1 MTKAS
6 ITGPDGGDVIALGPT
21 TMRILEDGS
30 TTGHRLGV
38 GEITVAPHSG
48 GPPQHR
54 HAQHDEGF
62 YVVSGTARFTVG
74 AESYDVPAGGL
85 AMIPPGAPHT
95 FANPGD
101 EPLVLLNTFTPDL
114 YVQYFRDLRAMI
126 GQGGAL
132 TAEAT
137 VQVMS
142 RYATEPATS
151 YADDPG
157 TTTYQV
163 PTSFGEI
170 PVTVTQRGQG
180 RPVLL
185 LHGGAG
191 LDSVAGFAALL
202 AGRLPAQVLTPVHPG
217 FGGTP
222 RPAALDSP
230 RKLGELYRNLLG
242 QLGLTGVT
250 MVGSS
255 VGGWIAVEA
264 ALAAPDR
271 FARLILLDAVGL
283 DSASHPVADYFS
295 MTLDQVFDVSF
306 AHPDQYR
313 IDPATLTDEQRAV
326 AAGNRAALEVYG
338 GRSMADPGLAARLA
352 GITLPT
358 LVMWGEADRM
368 VTPAYGQ
375 EFAAAIPGATFRVLP
390 GAGHLPQIE
399 APEVVLSTVQA
410 EGFLGG

>member
-6 ITGPDGGDVIALGPT
+6 ITGPGGGEVVHLGPT

-30 TTGHRLGV
+30 TTGHRLGM
-38 GEITVAPHSG
+38 GEITVAPHSD

-54 HAQHDEGF
+54 HARHDEGF

-74 AESYDVPAGGL
+74 AESYDAPAGSL

-114 YVQYFRDLRAMI
+114 YVQYFRDLRSMLE
-126 GQGGAL
+126 QGAAL
-132 TAEAT
+132 TPEAT
-137 VQVMS
+137 AAVMS

-151 YADDPG
+151 YADDPS
-157 TTTYQV
+157 TATYQV
-163 PTSFGEI
+163 ATSSGEI

-191 LDSVAGFAALL
+191 PDSVAGFAGLL
-202 AGRLPAQVLTPVHPG
+202 AERFPVQVLTPVHPG

-222 RPAALDSP
+222 RPAGLDSA

-250 MVGSS
+250 VLGSS
-255 VGGWIAVEA
+255 IGGWIAAEL

-271 FARLILLDAVGL
+271 VARLVLLDAAGL
-283 DSASHPVADYFS
+283 ASAGHPVADYFS

-306 AHPDQYR
+306 AHPDRYR
-313 IDPATLTDEQRAV
+313 IDPATLTDGQRAV

-352 GITLPT
+352 GLTVPT
-358 LVMWGEADRM
+358 LVIWGEADRM

-375 EFAAAIPGATFRVLP
+375 EYAAAIPGADFRLVP
-390 GAGHLPQIE
+390 DAGHLPQLE
-399 APEVVLSTVQA
+399 APEAVLALLA
-410 EGFLGG
+410 EALP

>member
-1 MTKAS
+1 MAKAS
-6 ITGPDGGDVIALGPT
+6 ITGPGGGEAIQLGPT

-30 TTGHRLGV
+30 TTGHRLGM

-54 HAQHDEGF
+54 HARHDEGF

-74 AESYDVPAGGL
+74 AESYDAPAGSL

-114 YVQYFRDLRAMI
+114 YVQYFRDLRGMLE
-126 GQGGAL
+126 QGAPL
-132 TAEAT
+132 TPEAT
-137 VQVMS
+137 VAVMS

-151 YADDPG
+151 YPDDPS
-157 TTTYQV
+157 TATYQV
-163 PTSFGEI
+163 ATSSGEI

-191 LDSVAGFAALL
+191 LDSVAGFAGLL
-202 AGRLPAQVLTPVHPG
+202 AGRFPVQVLTPVHPG
-217 FGGTP
+217 FAGTP
-222 RPAALDSP
+222 RPAGLDSA
-230 RKLGELYRNLLG
+230 RRLGELYRDLLG

-250 MVGSS
+250 VLGSS
-255 VGGWIAVEA
+255 IGGWIAAELS
-264 ALAAPDR
+264 LAAPDR
-271 FARLILLDAVGL
+271 VARLVLLDAAGL
-283 DSASHPVADYFS
+283 ASASHPAADYFS

-306 AHPDQYR
+306 AHPDRFR
-313 IDPATLTDEQRAV
+313 IDPAALTSEQQAT

-338 GRSMADPGLAARLA
+338 GRSMTDPGLAARLA
-352 GITLPT
+352 QLTVPT
-358 LVMWGEADRM
+358 LVVWGEADRM
-368 VTPAYGQ
+368 FRPAYGQ
-375 EFAAAIPGATFRVLP
+375 EYAAAIPGATFRLVP
-390 GAGHLPQIE
+390 DAGHLPQLE
-399 APEVVLSTVQA
+399 APEAVLALLA
-410 EGFLGG
+410 ETLR

>member
-6 ITGPDGGDVIALGPT
+6 ITGPDGGDVIPLGPT

-30 TTGHRLGV
+30 TTGHRLGM

-54 HAQHDEGF
+54 HARHDEGF

-101 EPLVLLNTFTPDL
+101 QPLVLLNTFTPDL

-126 GQGGAL
+126 DQGGAL
-132 TAEAT
+132 TPEAT
-137 VQVMS
+137 AAVMS
-142 RYATEPATS
+142 RYATEAATS

-157 TTTYQV
+157 TATYQV

-202 AGRLPAQVLTPVHPG
+202 AGRFPVQVLTPVHPG

-264 ALAAPDR
+264 SLAAPDR
-271 FARLILLDAVGL
+271 VARLILLDAVGL
-283 DSASHPVADYFS
+283 DSAGHPVADYFS

-306 AHPDQYR
+306 AHPDRYR

-338 GRSMADPGLAARLA
+338 GRSMADPGLAARLV
-352 GITLPT
+352 GITVPT
-358 LVMWGEADRM
+358 LVVWGEADQM
-368 VTPAYGQ
+368 ATPAYGQ

-399 APEVVLSTVQA
+399 APEAVLSTVQA

>member
-6 ITGPDGGDVIALGPT
+6 ITGPGGGEVVHLGPT

-30 TTGHRLGV
+30 TTGHRLGM

-54 HAQHDEGF
+54 HARHDEGF

-74 AESYDVPAGGL
+74 AESYDAPAGSL

-114 YVQYFRDLRAMI
+114 YVQYFRDLRSMLE
-126 GQGGAL
+126 QGAAL
-132 TAEAT
+132 TPEAT
-137 VQVMS
+137 AAVMS

-151 YADDPG
+151 YADDPS
-157 TTTYQV
+157 TATYQV
-163 PTSFGEI
+163 ATSSGEV

-191 LDSVAGFAALL
+191 PDSVAGFAGLL
-202 AGRLPAQVLTPVHPG
+202 AERFPVQVLTPVHPG
-217 FGGTP
+217 FDGTP
-222 RPAALDSP
+222 RPAGLDSA

-250 MVGSS
+250 VLGSS
-255 VGGWIAVEA
+255 IGGWIAAEL

-271 FARLILLDAVGL
+271 VARLVLLDAAGL
-283 DSASHPVADYFS
+283 VSAGHPVADYFS

-306 AHPDQYR
+306 AHPDRYR
-313 IDPATLTDEQRAV
+313 IDPAKLTDGQRAV
-326 AAGNRAALEVYG
+326 AAGNRAALEVYA

-352 GITLPT
+352 GLTVPT
-358 LVMWGEADRM
+358 LVIWGEADRM

-375 EFAAAIPGATFRVLP
+375 EYAAAIPGADFRLVP
-390 GAGHLPQIE
+390 DAGHLPQLE
-399 APEVVLSTVQA
+399 APEAVLA
-410 EGFLGG
+410 LLAGALP

>member
-6 ITGPDGGDVIALGPT
+6 ITGPGGGEVVHLGPT

-38 GEITVAPHSG
+38 GEITVAPHSD

-54 HAQHDEGF
+54 HARHDEGF

-74 AESYDVPAGGL
+74 ADSYDAPAGSL

-126 GQGGAL
+126 EQGGTL
-132 TAEAT
+132 TPAAT
-137 VQVMS
+137 LQVMS

-157 TTTYQV
+157 TATYQV
-163 PTSFGEI
+163 ATSFGDV

-191 LDSVAGFAALL
+191 PDSVAGFAGLL
-202 AGRLPAQVLTPVHPG
+202 AERFPVQVLTPVHPG

-222 RPAALDSP
+222 RPAGLDSA

-250 MVGSS
+250 VVGSS
-255 VGGWIAVEA
+255 VGGWIAAETALGA
-264 ALAAPDR
+264 ADSVS
-271 FARLILLDAVGL
+271 RLVLLDAAGL
-283 DSASHPVADYFS
+283 DSADHPIADYFS

-306 AHPDQYR
+306 AHPDRYR
-313 IDPATLTDEQRAV
+313 IDPATLTSEQQAI
-326 AAGNRAALEVYG
+326 AAANRAALEVYG

-352 GITLPT
+352 GLAVPT
-358 LVMWGEADRM
+358 LVVWGEADRM

-375 EFAAAIPGATFRVLP
+375 EYAAAIPGATFRVLP
-390 GAGHLPQIE
+390 DAGHLPQIE
-399 APEVVLSTVQA
+399 APEALLSLLA
-410 EGFLGG
+410 EFTA